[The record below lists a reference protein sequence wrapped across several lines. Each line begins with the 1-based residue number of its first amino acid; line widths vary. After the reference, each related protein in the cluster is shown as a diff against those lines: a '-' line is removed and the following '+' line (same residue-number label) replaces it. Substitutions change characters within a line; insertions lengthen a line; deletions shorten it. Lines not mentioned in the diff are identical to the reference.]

1 MTHGCTDHTFFC
13 ADTELIQEEDRRPLN
28 EGDKAQRRYF
38 ENLVSLDSLQPLGA
52 MGAAQLV
59 PWVPPYLTSYLVVLA
74 DPRKQSGDIRQTI
87 QYLTANLS
95 REILSQVI
103 VVAADPNDETTR

>member
-1 MTHGCTDHTFFC
+1 MLTTDFC
-13 ADTELIQEEDRRPLN
+13 ANTELIEEAESRPLK
-28 EGDKAQRRYF
+28 EGDTAKRRHF
-38 ENLVSLDSLQPLGA
+38 EPLVSLETSQPLGA

-74 DPRKQSGDIRQTI
+74 DPRKQSGDLRQSI

-95 REILSQVI
+95 SEILSQVI
-103 VVAADPNDETTR
+103 VVTADPTDETAR